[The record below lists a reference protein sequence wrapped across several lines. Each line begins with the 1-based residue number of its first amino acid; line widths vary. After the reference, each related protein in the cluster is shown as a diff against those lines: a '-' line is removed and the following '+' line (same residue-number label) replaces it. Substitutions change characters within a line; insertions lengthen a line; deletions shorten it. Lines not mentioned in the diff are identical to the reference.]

1 MCALPAFSLPAFFF
15 SQVKSSLNCVWFSP
29 NSSVIGIYQMGKTEG
44 CPQTKRGR
52 KLKIQPDTNAVVAVF
67 LIVYVCCYVSDK
79 ATHGELFIVFISR
92 FNLNLMCLREIFAR
106 SRHNMIDK
114 LVVPSSDR
122 AQVLQTKCHICFWQ
136 TNPTYV
142 FYLAKFQYG

>member
-1 MCALPAFSLPAFFF
+1 MCLSSLVKCVTVLCALSLLSVCLLFFPF

-29 NSSVIGIYQMGKTEG
+29 NSSVNGINQMGKAEG

-92 FNLNLMCLREIFAR
+92 LNLNLMRLR
-106 SRHNMIDK
+106 
-114 LVVPSSDR
+114 
-122 AQVLQTKCHICFWQ
+122 
-136 TNPTYV
+136 
-142 FYLAKFQYG
+142 